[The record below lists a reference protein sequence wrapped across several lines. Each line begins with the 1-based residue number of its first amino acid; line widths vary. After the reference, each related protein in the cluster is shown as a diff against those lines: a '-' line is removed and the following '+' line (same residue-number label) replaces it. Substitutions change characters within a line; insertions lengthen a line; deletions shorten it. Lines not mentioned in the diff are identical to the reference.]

1 MMLPSLC
8 HYDIWAEGSPQES
21 LPSMPSATADFMRLQ
36 LSQGLDHWL
45 LKFISKPQT
54 LQLAY
59 PALQYLTIICG
70 HCPKRN
76 QFLFP
81 SSCFLSPNPFITTLY
96 PHKSYGRPK
105 PSSHRN
111 ASGPTLAETAYSTD
125 STTSPAALPSGVCS
139 FSNTQ
144 IHQGQK
150 EGHHFSHA
158 QSTISPHSEKTPAI
172 LRCMPPMTLS
182 NPPSIFSAAT

>member
-1 MMLPSLC
+1 MRVHVRLIASDVNIHHLRVFMSHMLYLVQCLVQSNEKSKMVAVITRKKKKMMLPSLC

-70 HCPKRN
+70 HCPKRS

-81 SSCFLSPNPFITTLY
+81 LPLILFPLSQPIHHY
-96 PHKSYGRPK
+96 PI
-105 PSSHRN
+105 PSQVLW
-111 ASGPTLAETAYSTD
+111 ASKTIFPQERFGS
-125 STTSPAALPSGVCS
+125 
-139 FSNTQ
+139 
-144 IHQGQK
+144 
-150 EGHHFSHA
+150 HFSWNCVLH
-158 QSTISPHSEKTPAI
+158 
-172 LRCMPPMTLS
+172 
-182 NPPSIFSAAT
+182 